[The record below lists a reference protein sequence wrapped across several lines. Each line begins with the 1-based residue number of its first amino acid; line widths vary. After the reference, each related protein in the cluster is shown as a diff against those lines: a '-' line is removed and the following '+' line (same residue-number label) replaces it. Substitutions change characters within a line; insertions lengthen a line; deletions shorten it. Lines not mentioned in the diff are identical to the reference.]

1 MLKLFLAS
9 HGRLASGMESS
20 VNVLLGGVSNLT
32 IFDAYLDEKNIHEVL
47 NSFFENINEEDQVI
61 MLSDLLGGS
70 VNQVMYT
77 YLNKK
82 NTKLISG
89 INLAILLE
97 LCMYENPIDDEK
109 ILSIINEGKN
119 SIQLI
124 NNSTEFSE
132 IEDDFF

>member
-124 NNSTEFSE
+124 DNSTEFSE